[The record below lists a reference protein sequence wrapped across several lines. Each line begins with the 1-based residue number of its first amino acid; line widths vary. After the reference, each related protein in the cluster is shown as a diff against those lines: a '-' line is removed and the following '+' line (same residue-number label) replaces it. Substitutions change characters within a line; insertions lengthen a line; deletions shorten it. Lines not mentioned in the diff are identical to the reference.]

1 MFPPPV
7 MLLSSVKDVR
17 MPRLRTAMT
26 TPRTGTVRRWF
37 SGRAC
42 GPHAGR
48 VQRLQARKAAAGH
61 ARPSAPLGGQA
72 EPASTNSMSTGQP
85 RKYRLVRA

>member
-37 SGRAC
+37 SGRAWPPAHMQGFQC
-42 GPHAGR
+42 QGYQRAKQQPCELLGERWYAG
-48 VQRLQARKAAAGH
+48 
-61 ARPSAPLGGQA
+61 
-72 EPASTNSMSTGQP
+72 
-85 RKYRLVRA
+85 

>member
-17 MPRLRTAMT
+17 MPRLRMAMT

-37 SGRAC
+37 SGRAW
-42 GPHAGR
+42 PQATSRAIQSQDHKHA
-48 VQRLQARKAAAGH
+48 
-61 ARPSAPLGGQA
+61 
-72 EPASTNSMSTGQP
+72 
-85 RKYRLVRA
+85 

>member
-37 SGRAC
+37 SGRAW
-42 GPHAGR
+42 P
-48 VQRLQARKAAAGH
+48 QAHMQGFQCQGFRF
-61 ARPSAPLGGQA
+61 SLA
-72 EPASTNSMSTGQP
+72 EP
-85 RKYRLVRA
+85 V